1 MPEVSSDGSSPPP
14 VRVVI
19 ADDHRI
25 VRDAIAAF
33 LNDFGDIEVV
43 AAVSDGAQALDAVT
57 VYRPDVL
64 LCDFEFADGDAPDDL
79 NGAGLLVAFADR
91 FPDLAVVTLTGY
103 GNPAVIT
110 VARQAG
116 AAGFLR
122 KSVEW
127 EEIATAVRVVAA
139 GGSYVDAAS
148 RQVLEAAGEAASRVT
163 LSRREREVLTLI
175 AEGLTGP
182 QIAEELVISP
192 ATVKHHVDSVLAKL
206 RVPTRAA
213 AVTRGWELNL
223 LGVDRFQP
231 RPEPA

>member
-1 MPEVSSDGSSPPP
+1 MPDVGPPGASSPL

-25 VRDAIAAF
+25 VRDAISAF
-33 LNDFGDIEVV
+33 LNGYGDIEVV
-43 AAVSDGAQALDAVT
+43 AAVSDGAQALDAVA

-64 LCDFEFADGDAPDDL
+64 LCDFEFADADSPDDR
-79 NGAGLLVAFADR
+79 NGAGLLVALADR

-148 RQVLEAAGEAASRVT
+148 RQVLEAAGAAAGRVT
-163 LSRREREVLTLI
+163 LSQRELEVLTLV

-182 QIAEELVISP
+182 QIAEELVISTS
-192 ATVKHHVDSVLAKL
+192 TVKHHVDSVLAKL